1 MPTRAE
7 TQVLVL
13 LIESEALS
21 KTNRNPYADPLNRSQ
36 IELLRQIRSNEETA
50 DTPPDSELTN
60 LVRLTIQGIAAGLR
74 TTG

>member
-1 MPTRAE
+1 M
-7 TQVLVL
+7 L

-21 KTNRNPYADPLNRSQ
+21 KMNRNPYADPLNRSQ

-60 LVRLTIQGIAAGLR
+60 LVRLPIQGIAAGLR